1 MNELLKQSS
10 KSNFELYRTEQNN
23 KKVNWQK
30 KPSKFPLKMF
40 ELGTGYPESAMALTE
55 TFLKV

>member
-10 KSNFELYRTEQNN
+10 KSNFELYKTEQNN

-30 KPSKFPLKMF
+30 QPSKFPLKMF
-40 ELGTGYPESAMALTE
+40 ELGTAYPESAMALTE

>member
-10 KSNFELYRTEQNN
+10 KSNFELYKTEQNN

-30 KPSKFPLKMF
+30 QPSKFPLKMF
-40 ELGTGYPESAMALTE
+40 ELGTAYPESAMALTE
-55 TFLKV
+55 TF